1 MTLRGGRGEL
11 AWTARTFLFLG
22 AGAGLLVLAV
32 ALRDPVPLFLGLPL
46 LVAPAAAALSAPR
59 ADPRVGFAWREE
71 GDGGDV
77 RVTGAIT
84 PGSGTLAEDLV
95 VGIRRPPSLQANS
108 PELAQ
113 PTSGVVRLGCEW
125 VATEPTIAV
134 VPPPSVVW
142 RDPAGFVERNVR
154 GVDGELVIVRYPPEL
169 TRLGALHFD
178 RTTVLPGETR
188 SRRLGAN
195 GEFFG
200 LRLAVPSDPPRRI
213 NWKASARAGRLLAND
228 YALERTG
235 DAVLLLDARAT
246 ELGPEIDER
255 LLSIARAA
263 TQGIAEA
270 LLRSKARVG
279 VGIFGE
285 FLQPVPLAMGSTHRL
300 RIRSALAA
308 ARLSTQPGP
317 PERCAIAMR
326 RYFPPG
332 VTVILVSSLAGD
344 ASGSLV
350 PYLRYRGFPLLV
362 LSPSPVPFLRTTV
375 PLEPADDA
383 LANRLIALDRR
394 AQLARA
400 WNDAPVVDWSEFGSL
415 GAFVE
420 FVRRPAHRRVA

>member
-1 MTLRGGRGEL
+1 M
-11 AWTARTFLFLG
+11 
-22 AGAGLLVLAV
+22 
-32 ALRDPVPLFLGLPL
+32 
-46 LVAPAAAALSAPR
+46 
-59 ADPRVGFAWREE
+59 
-71 GDGGDV
+71 
-77 RVTGAIT
+77 
-84 PGSGTLAEDLV
+84 
-95 VGIRRPPSLQANS
+95 
-108 PELAQ
+108 
-113 PTSGVVRLGCEW
+113 
-125 VATEPTIAV
+125 
-134 VPPPSVVW
+134 
-142 RDPAGFVERNVR
+142 
-154 GVDGELVIVRYPPEL
+154 
-169 TRLGALHFD
+169 
-178 RTTVLPGETR
+178 LPGETR

-285 FLQPVPLAMGSTHRL
+285 FLEPVPLAMGTTHRL
-300 RIRSALAA
+300 RIRAALAA
-308 ARLSTQPGP
+308 ARLSLQPGP

-332 VTVILVSSLAGD
+332 VTVVLVSSLAGD
-344 ASGSLV
+344 TSGSLV

-362 LSPSPVPFLRTTV
+362 LSPSPVPFLRTAV
-375 PLEPADDA
+375 PLDPEDDRLAD
-383 LANRLIALDRR
+383 RLITLDRR

-400 WNDAPVVDWSEFGSL
+400 WNDAPVVDWSEFASL

-420 FVRRPAHRRVA
+420 FVRRPAHRRVR